1 MKALLRLVAGSA
13 LLSALSHAS
22 VQAQQKVL
30 VGHAAT
36 PTVSVRLFAAVGKIH
51 VVGWDRDSVEMTGVV
66 PTAARV
72 DMSAG
77 SPLEK
82 SKGMKMFVESPYEQS
97 GREGELTLRVPR
109 GARVWLKTGSADMDV
124 TGVTGGLDL
133 NVVGGS
139 IVVHGSPKELRAES
153 MDGTVTIDGSPDWL
167 RAKTATGDITM
178 RGGQDVGA
186 STISGTIRTSGGE
199 VERAKLE
206 STTGAIAFA
215 SALSRNASVELE
227 THSGPIDVE
236 LPVRG
241 DAEIDA
247 ATITGAID
255 NRWTR
260 ARPVPGREGRGM
272 TLTTSSGMGGG
283 RIVVRS
289 FKGTVQL
296 RGSKI
301 ASR

>member
-1 MKALLRLVAGSA
+1 MTPLLRLMAVSA
-13 LLSALSHAS
+13 LMGVVPAAQLP
-22 VQAQQKVL
+22 AQQKVW

-36 PTVSVRLFAAVGKIH
+36 PTVSLKLFAAVGKIH
-51 VVGWDRDSVEMTGVV
+51 VVGWDRDSVEMSGVV
-66 PTAARV
+66 PTASQV
-72 DMSAG
+72 QLSAG

-82 SKGMKMFVESPYEQS
+82 SKGMKMFVEAPTEQS

-124 TGVTGGLDL
+124 SGVTGGLDL

-139 IVVHGSPKELRAES
+139 IIVHGSPKELRAES
-153 MDGTVTIDGSPDWL
+153 MDGSVTIDGSPEWL

-206 STTGAIAFA
+206 STTGTIAFA
-215 SALSRNASVELE
+215 SSLARGASVELE
-227 THSGPIDVE
+227 THSGPIDVQ
-236 LPVRG
+236 LPLRG

-255 NRWTR
+255 TQWTR

-272 TLTTSSGMGGG
+272 TLATSSGMGGG

-296 RGSKI
+296 RATK
-301 ASR
+301 

>member
-1 MKALLRLVAGSA
+1 MNALACRVVAGALLG
-13 LLSALSHAS
+13 ALSLAS
-22 VQAQQKVL
+22 LGAQQKVL

-36 PTVSVRLFAAVGKIH
+36 ATVSLKLFAAVGKIH

-66 PTAARV
+66 PSSSQV
-72 DMSAG
+72 QMSAG

-82 SKGMKMFVESPYEQS
+82 SKGMKMFVEAPTEQS
-97 GREGELTLRVPR
+97 GREGELTLRVPH

-139 IVVHGSPKELRAES
+139 IIVHGSPREVRAES
-153 MDGTVTIDGSPDWL
+153 MDGSVTIDGAPEWL
-167 RAKTATGDITM
+167 RAKTATGDITL

-186 STISGTIRTSGGE
+186 ATISGTIRTSGGD
-199 VERAKLE
+199 VERVKLE

-215 SALSRNASVELE
+215 SMLSRNASVELE
-227 THSGPIDVE
+227 THSGPIDVQ
-236 LPVRG
+236 LPFRG

-255 NRWTR
+255 NQWTR

-272 TLTTSSGMGGG
+272 TLATSSGMGGG

-296 RGSKI
+296 RATK
-301 ASR
+301 